1 MGLIISEL
9 LSGPAAVSGEP
20 AGPARTTETKPDS
33 VGVKDQF
40 SHRLQALLQ
49 QLRNNKSQDG
59 EVMQRQVIAVD
70 AAAGDAAEH
79 AEGLLANVAAPTVHT
94 ADVAPAKSLLE
105 AVPLGSALNVIQ
117 PVQQAPDLQ
126 SLVAFA
132 QSQGMDSQAIRWL
145 FAPLAPETTAVL
157 AATRP
162 SHGAISK
169 LPVTVD
175 AVDMAAQTHGVA
187 VSDTGYEAM
196 AQGDSRFTELQAL
209 AAQAIELL
217 RHCVFLQDV
226 PQPRAAA
233 TRMPLSVSLTEAM
246 SAALDA
252 ATLIT
257 TSQTDGDTLPLQV
270 QAREAPTQQAL
281 SPTQGAALE
290 ELRHDA
296 RQALMAL
303 IATLS
308 NSAAASSRSVGATLV
323 EGRGGSPA
331 QTDPQVMA
339 HQAMVFVRAAAHL
352 QRSQIHLVASAVAAA
367 TLNPSAP
374 VRTVEI
380 DLIDAWIGSDLASTT
395 HERIRAQQ
403 RTTTREAVSIPLS
416 TTLALSKRLSAQDG
430 SQIHLVSIA
439 TAASTSTDPKHQAD
453 HPAVMADVDRDLLS
467 HGSPLQPLE
476 DLSRQKSAP
485 LANTATPSS
494 YPTGNRQQDPHRGQ
508 TLVDRMGE
516 AVAQRLL
523 QAVDRGE
530 WFVKLALRPAH
541 LGEVEVQMRMHAG
554 GLEAQFQASQAVTR
568 ELLSDGLQR
577 LRDSLVH
584 MGMDVAQLNVGGGRS
599 QQRGGDSTPRQA
611 AAAKT
616 AKLGVTEESDATEQ
630 PIASRLPR
638 ASGWDMLA

>member
-1 MGLIISEL
+1 MYD
-9 LSGPAAVSGEP
+9 
-20 AGPARTTETKPDS
+20 K
-33 VGVKDQF
+33 
-40 SHRLQALLQ
+40 
-49 QLRNNKSQDG
+49 
-59 EVMQRQVIAVD
+59 
-70 AAAGDAAEH
+70 
-79 AEGLLANVAAPTVHT
+79 
-94 ADVAPAKSLLE
+94 
-105 AVPLGSALNVIQ
+105 
-117 PVQQAPDLQ
+117 
-126 SLVAFA
+126 
-132 QSQGMDSQAIRWL
+132 
-145 FAPLAPETTAVL
+145 
-157 AATRP
+157 
-162 SHGAISK
+162 
-169 LPVTVD
+169 
-175 AVDMAAQTHGVA
+175 
-187 VSDTGYEAM
+187 
-196 AQGDSRFTELQAL
+196 
-209 AAQAIELL
+209 
-217 RHCVFLQDV
+217 
-226 PQPRAAA
+226 
-233 TRMPLSVSLTEAM
+233 
-246 SAALDA
+246 
-252 ATLIT
+252 
-257 TSQTDGDTLPLQV
+257 
-270 QAREAPTQQAL
+270 
-281 SPTQGAALE
+281 
-290 ELRHDA
+290 
-296 RQALMAL
+296 LMAL

-352 QRSQIHLVASAVAAA
+352 QRSQIHPVASAVAAA

-380 DLIDAWIGSDLASTT
+380 DLTDAWIGSDLASTT

-430 SQIHLVSIA
+430 SPIHLVSIT

-476 DLSRQKSAP
+476 DLSRQRSAP
-485 LANTATPSS
+485 LANTAAPSS

-508 TLVDRMGE
+508 ALVDRMGE

-616 AKLGVTEESDATEQ
+616 AKVGVTEESDATKQ

-638 ASGWDMLA
+638 ASGWDMLV